1 MPLEG
6 LRAWIGEVERKLRA
20 RTRVMLA
27 LAAVAIGV
35 AGAALY
41 LAIDA
46 HDTAVSE
53 GDVQALQQRLE
64 ERIDQVRTEASGGG
78 AGTVTRLESE
88 VQALKGEVEAL
99 KEGAGKGKKGA
110 SSKGAATE
118 GSTGTGSETEGSI
131 AEGSEKTGS
140 SLNAPTTEVPKKSQ
154 TGSSGTSTGK

>member
-64 ERIDQVRTEASGGG
+64 ERIDQVRTEASGGAGG
-78 AGTVTRLESE
+78 ATRLESE

-99 KEGAGKGKKGA
+99 KEGAGKGKKGT
-110 SSKGAATE
+110 STKGAATE
-118 GSTGTGSETEGSI
+118 GAIKNGQAPAIGSQ
-131 AEGSEKTGS
+131 
-140 SLNAPTTEVPKKSQ
+140 P
-154 TGSSGTSTGK
+154 SSGSSTGK